1 MHPHTPTPVVAF
13 MLQAQPGF
21 DPIRDEIGRL
31 QRNFQGL
38 IWGFVAAWMI
48 LVGYTLMLTFRERK
62 IRREMERLK
71 SMVEESGRR

>member
-1 MHPHTPTPVVAF
+1 MNAYTLTPVLAF
-13 MLQAQPGF
+13 LLQADM

-38 IWGFVAAWMI
+38 IWGFVAAWVI
-48 LVGYTLMLTFRERK
+48 LAAYTLMLTFRERK

-71 SMVEESGRR
+71 SMVEESEKR

>member
-1 MHPHTPTPVVAF
+1 MITPIVGF
-13 MLQAQPGF
+13 LLQTNY

-38 IWGFVAAWMI
+38 IWGFVAAWGI
-48 LVGYTLMLTFRERK
+48 LLLYTLMLTMRERK

-71 SMVEESGRR
+71 SMIEETEKK

>member
-1 MHPHTPTPVVAF
+1 MISLVMPIAAL
-13 MLQAQPGF
+13 LQAQY

-38 IWGFVAAWMI
+38 VWGFVAAWLILLIYTVMI
-48 LVGYTLMLTFRERK
+48 VFRERK

-71 SMVEESGRR
+71 NLVEDTEKKT

>member
-13 MLQAQPGF
+13 MLQTQPAF

-48 LVGYTLMLTFRERK
+48 LAAYTLMLTLRERK

>member
-1 MHPHTPTPVVAF
+1 MNAPLLMPLATL
-13 MLQAQPGF
+13 LQGQY

-38 IWGFVAAWMI
+38 IWGFVAAWVI
-48 LVGYTLMLTFRERK
+48 LMLYTAMIVVRERK

-71 SMVEESGRR
+71 NMVEDAEKKA